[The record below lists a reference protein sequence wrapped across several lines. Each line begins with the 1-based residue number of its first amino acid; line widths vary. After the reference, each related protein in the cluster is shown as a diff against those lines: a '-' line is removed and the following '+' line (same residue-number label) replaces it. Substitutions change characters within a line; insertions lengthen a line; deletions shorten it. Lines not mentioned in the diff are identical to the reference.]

1 MEVLGMNLVAAAIA
15 KSGLEIENRCT
26 DCPCFDLFAA
36 SIRKFG
42 LEIRNRCTK
51 VPEMSPMDAAIAK
64 SGPEIGNHCMEIPE
78 TSLLAAAIVKS
89 RPEIGNHSSA
99 IVSASRMARLQQ
111 VLPLRCRVRFY
122 FSSPQSRTV
131 PPTSVVAA
139 TMPCLILI
147 FCRLKEEW
155 FRLQLPLRQRRTV
168 SLHRMSPH

>member
-51 VPEMSPMDAAIAK
+51 VPEMSPMD
-64 SGPEIGNHCMEIPE
+64 
-78 TSLLAAAIVKS
+78 AAIVKS